1 MNKHKEFCKKLGN
14 TRLEYTE
21 EDRKMREVLEKAMKV
36 RETEECKDM
45 RPAQFHEYRQNL
57 KKLNKFRK
65 NNLGRFTDNSE
76 R

>member
-1 MNKHKEFCKKLGN
+1 MNKHKEFCEELGN
-14 TRLEYTE
+14 TRLKYTE

-36 RETEECKDM
+36 RETEEYNGM
-45 RPAQFHEYRQNL
+45 RPVQLHEYRQNL

-65 NNLGRFTDNSE
+65 DNFGKFTGDSE